1 MGKKVKCRI
10 GHKKS
15 VNKIKFGSP
24 WNGFSRFKG
33 DTPIILE
40 PNRER
45 EKTKIREGK
54 KTVKKEKGKKQKPST
69 YIQPCNTKCKT
80 YFNLATH

>member
-1 MGKKVKCRI
+1 VKCSI
-10 GHKKS
+10 GYKKS
-15 VNKIKFGSP
+15 ENKIKFGSP
-24 WNGFSRFKG
+24 WNGFSRFKR

-45 EKTKIREGK
+45 EKRKIREGK
-54 KTVKKEKGKKQKPST
+54 KTVKKEEKGKKTKT
-69 YIQPCNTKCKT
+69 VNLQPCNTKCKT